1 MSVTAK
7 VPLSGTVQGHKDRWH
22 GQSKVR
28 QLHQQVTA
36 ASYPQLKAGLQ
47 WGVMV
52 LLQRGCN
59 KRHREGDV
67 DRPGGACEA
76 GLVSGAAVG
85 CAAGAWRSLCRK
97 ALRALRLPCPPGH
110 DATAAAAA
118 AASSCSSALQCK
130 LWHELCD
137 QLHSPN
143 RAFNRAVDRL
153 LIRPCT
159 PLINLRRLT
168 KGFLQEEGEERGT
181 NCHSY
186 QTATWKLQSFTR
198 LLLIN
203 MDHHCGDRR

>member
-110 DATAAAAA
+110 DATAAAA
-118 AASSCSSALQCK
+118 SSCSSALQCK

-143 RAFNRAVDRL
+143 RAFNRAVDQALYTADKPEAPDQRL
-153 LIRPCT
+153 SAGRRRGEGNKLSLLPDCYLET
-159 PLINLRRLT
+159 SKLYAAAFDQHGPPL
-168 KGFLQEEGEERGT
+168 
-181 NCHSY
+181 
-186 QTATWKLQSFTR
+186 
-198 LLLIN
+198 
-203 MDHHCGDRR
+203 